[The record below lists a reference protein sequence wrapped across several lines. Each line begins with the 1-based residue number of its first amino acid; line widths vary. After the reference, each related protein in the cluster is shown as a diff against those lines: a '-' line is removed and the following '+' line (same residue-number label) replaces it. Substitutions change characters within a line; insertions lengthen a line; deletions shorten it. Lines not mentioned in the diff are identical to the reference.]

1 MATKVIDEK
10 KKFSYVVTFNLFEQ
24 TNVKILVGNK
34 IYEFVNVVTDY
45 NTANGCATIA
55 VLFDLKSQKYI
66 AVDIRDKK
74 FNSKEC
80 VVIK

>member
-10 KKFSYVVTFNLFEQ
+10 KKFSYVVTFGLFMQ
-24 TNVKILVGNK
+24 TNVKIMVGNN
-34 IYEFVNVVTDY
+34 IYEYVNTINDY
-45 NTANGCATIA
+45 NAANGCNTIA
-55 VLFDLKSQKYI
+55 VLYDFKSQKYI